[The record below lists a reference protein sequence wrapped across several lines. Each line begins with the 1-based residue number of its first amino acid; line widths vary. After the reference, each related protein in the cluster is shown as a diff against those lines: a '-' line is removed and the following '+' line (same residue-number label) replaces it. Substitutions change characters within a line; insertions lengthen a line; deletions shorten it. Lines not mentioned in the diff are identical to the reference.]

1 MIRSHG
7 VGFTCEICGG
17 NDFGTKQGLLK
28 HKRDKHGMHI
38 YKYFVPCDTLHISL
52 GMII

>member
-38 YKYFVPCDTLHISL
+38 
-52 GMII
+52 